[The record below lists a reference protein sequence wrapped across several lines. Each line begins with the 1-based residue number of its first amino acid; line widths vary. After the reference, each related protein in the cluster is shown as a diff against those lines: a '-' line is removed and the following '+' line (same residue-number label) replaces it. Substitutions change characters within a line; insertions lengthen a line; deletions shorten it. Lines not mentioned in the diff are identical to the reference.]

1 MHGVVYRCI
10 LYVCFGFVCGGRMW
24 CVYMQYVCGVCVF
37 VWFWGVE
44 SSLRWLH
51 GEVEPAK

>member
-1 MHGVVYRCI
+1 
-10 LYVCFGFVCGGRMW
+10 MW

-44 SSLRWLH
+44 GSLRWLH
-51 GEVEPAK
+51 GEVEPAKSVGSLRDGGGRERLCR